1 MEFKVGLTVRG
12 AFSLSLP
19 NLIFPS
25 VKSEILSLLFF
36 LSVHLSLAQG
46 SISSE
51 LYKAK
56 YAPSDAD
63 SSYILR
69 YKRANDVRLIYGGVG
84 TSLAFGSVREGNQL
98 NTQLFNNVND
108 LIGVGLTY
116 KFIDFDISYSLPKS
130 AFLEED
136 RQNLKQF
143 RLAMSYS
150 TRQWSVRGFYQESQG
165 MLSAD
170 AAGTFTSQ
178 PDIELKKTGA
188 QLTYI
193 FNQKKYSY
201 RAANYQT
208 EQQQK
213 MAGSFLLR
221 IEPYYRNLK
230 APTGL
235 VPEDKD
241 LETTYGNQV
250 GLQTVQAPGALLMP
264 GYGINIPVIH
274 NFFYISPILLA
285 GPGVAYNNYVAE
297 KGKFNEFNYEWSI
310 LAYLNF
316 GYNGNKIYANVRT
329 AYEIYYVDLSPSYIT
344 TTDLR
349 INLTIGYRFNNL
361 ENFIPG
367 SLF

>member
-1 MEFKVGLTVRG
+1 MKPT
-12 AFSLSLP
+12 
-19 NLIFPS
+19 
-25 VKSEILSLLFF
+25 LLFLTLCISF
-36 LSVHLSLAQG
+36 HSSLAQG

-51 LYKAK
+51 LHREKF
-56 YAPSDAD
+56 APSDAD

-69 YKRANDVRLIYGGVG
+69 YKRANDIRLLYGGVG
-84 TSLAFGSVREGNQL
+84 TSLAFGSVRNGNQL

-108 LIGVGLTY
+108 LIGVGITY
-116 KFIDFDISYSLPKS
+116 KVIDFDINYSLPKS
-130 AFLEED
+130 VFLEED

-143 RLAMSYS
+143 QLAMSYS
-150 TRQWSVRGFYQESQG
+150 TRKIVVRGFYQESQG

-170 AAGTFTSQ
+170 AAGEFTSQ
-178 PDIELKKTGA
+178 PDIELKKIGA
-188 QLTYI
+188 QVTYI
-193 FNQKKYSY
+193 FNEKKYSY

-221 IEPYYRNLK
+221 AEPYYRNLK

-235 VPEDKD
+235 VPDSRD

-250 GLQTVQAPGALLMP
+250 GLQSAQAPGLLLMP
-264 GYGINIPVIH
+264 GYGINIPVFH
-274 NFFYISPILLA
+274 NFFYISPIIMA
-285 GPGVAYNNYVAE
+285 GPGLAYNTYVGE
-297 KGKFNEFNYEWSI
+297 KGKFKEFNYEWSA
-310 LAYLNF
+310 LLYLNL
-316 GYNGNKIYANVRT
+316 GYNGNKAYVNVRT

-349 INLTIGYRFNNL
+349 INLTVGYRFNNF
-361 ENFIPG
+361 ETFIPT